1 MSNYAVMITSAIN
14 SKFGVYQGDARLE
27 QTIATVAS
35 VRARIPGAKVFLLE
49 MTGIPLTDHQRDC
62 ITGAVDHLLDFTT
75 DQNVV
80 GLYHSTD
87 NWDVVKNVT
96 EVMCFGNAL
105 KTLSKDPGFVKD
117 YDRIFK
123 MSGRYL
129 LDERFDI
136 DFYNEYKNKHSIVI
150 GPKKSS
156 QFPYHVT
163 EIEAQYMSRLWS
175 WPTQLNA
182 EVISFYDHALNYMYQ
197 RLANNGYADIEHCLY
212 KFLDPA
218 KIINKESL
226 GIVGN
231 IAPNGVPIKD

>member
-1 MSNYAVMITSAIN
+1 
-14 SKFGVYQGDARLE
+14 
-27 QTIATVAS
+27 
-35 VRARIPGAKVFLLE
+35 
-49 MTGIPLTDHQRDC
+49 
-62 ITGAVDHLLDFTT
+62 
-75 DQNVV
+75 
-80 GLYHSTD
+80 
-87 NWDVVKNVT
+87 VVKNVT